1 MDLDPTNA
9 RARGEDYVLLA
20 WGRDFSDVSP
30 VRGVIDG
37 GANHLLHVAVTVTPT
52 IAG

>member
-1 MDLDPTNA
+1 MQVAT
-9 RARGEDYVLLA
+9 
-20 WGRDFSDVSP
+20 GRDYADVSP

-37 GANHLLHVAVTVTPT
+37 GAHHRLHVAVTVRPMDPEATPT